1 MHASI
6 LQIKSKANHL
16 GGSLDP
22 HGAFLL
28 HRGVKTLALRVER
41 QNANAAMLA
50 AALEKHPQVQC
61 TVQLLANWIKLAAV
75 LVVAATWA
83 IIAFGAACV
92 LFLQATA

>member
-1 MHASI
+1 VADPCRALA

-28 HRGVKTLALRVER
+28 HRGIKTLALRVER

-50 AALEKHPQVQC
+50 AALEKHPHVSC
-61 TVQLLANWIKLAAV
+61 IRASA
-75 LVVAATWA
+75 
-83 IIAFGAACV
+83 
-92 LFLQATA
+92 